1 MDNIGIR
8 IDPEFQEQIPP
19 LTEEEYSQLLENIL
33 ADGEVYEPITIWNGT
48 IVDGHNRWRIISAH
62 PQLKYH
68 LREIEF
74 PDKWAAFDW
83 MIKKQLGRRNL
94 TGEQRM
100 LLIGRMYEGRK
111 KSVGEHKGNQHSN
124 LEFGQNDQI
133 PNSANSTAKQMA
145 SELGIGE
152 KTVRRAE
159 KYAKGIDAIRS
170 VSDKA
175 AETILKGNSGIKRS
189 EVIDFPD
196 LKPKEQ
202 EKIAA
207 AIAKG
212 KKDDTPKMQPV
223 SKLPHKHISAD
234 AEIDR
239 INAEARDLERTRE
252 YSLDDMLEE
261 MQAISNSHT
270 SQLRRVLKIRNSLM
284 ATSDARE
291 VILAFLCDSIN
302 ALEQLKVLVKPT
314 TE

>member
-1 MDNIGIR
+1 MDNIGVR
-8 IDPEFQEQIPP
+8 IDPEFQDQIPP

-62 PQLKYH
+62 PHLKYH
-68 LREIEF
+68 LREIDF

-196 LKPKEQ
+196 LKPIEQ
-202 EKIAA
+202 EKIAD
-207 AIAKG
+207 AIVKG
-212 KKDDTPKMQPV
+212 KKDDTPKMQLGPKM
-223 SKLPHKHISAD
+223 SHKRISAD

-270 SQLRRVLKIRNSLM
+270 SQLRRVLKIRNSLL
-284 ATSDARE
+284 ASSDARD

-302 ALEQLKVLVKPT
+302 ALEQLKDLVKPT